1 MNQEFWTMLEDLVRQ
16 SDVVIDRPNGSA
28 HPKFPDTIYPVDYGY
43 LQNTTSMDGE
53 GIDVWVGTAPEHTVD
68 AIVCVVDAWKRDSE
82 MKILIDSTS
91 SLLPRSQVCFQR
103 ILCFGIKLDFIGCI
117 CMRTE

>member
-53 GIDVWVGTAPEHTVD
+53 GIDVWVGTAPEQTVD
-68 AIVCVVDAWKRDSE
+68 AIVCGGCLEAGFGDENPDWMHPAGKRTD
-82 MKILIDSTS
+82 
-91 SLLPRSQVCFQR
+91 
-103 ILCFGIKLDFIGCI
+103 
-117 CMRTE
+117 

>member
-16 SDVVIDRPNGSA
+16 SDVVIDRPKGSA
-28 HPKFPDTIYPVDYGY
+28 HPKFSHTIYPVDYGY

-68 AIVCVVDAWKRDSE
+68 AIVCVVDAWKRDFLIGCTQQEKALIEEFHNRSQY
-82 MKILIDSTS
+82 MKGILI
-91 SLLPRSQVCFQR
+91 PRE
-103 ILCFGIKLDFIGCI
+103 
-117 CMRTE
+117 RT